1 MSEPVNDENPA
12 VDPSALSAGLG
23 LIRSR
28 QTRYAANFARDN
40 WHEDELSDIGWLCL
54 VAVPWLLA
62 QLDGDGNNQGNNR
75 NGNSYP
81 RTNSVG
87 LPEASLKL
95 MLPKNSVSDSS
106 LVVITGNPSEMTTTN
121 ELEQKPR
128 SGLSDLAAGLGVW
141 ISVKDRLPDS
151 STTVLC

>member
-1 MSEPVNDENPA
+1 MLE
-12 VDPSALSAGLG
+12 

-62 QLDGDGNNQGNNR
+62 QLDGNGNNQGNNR

-81 RTNSVG
+81 GTNSVG

-106 LVVITGNPSEMTTTN
+106 LVVITGNPIAKFFVCLIAKIVGVRFVCHMSSN
-121 ELEQKPR
+121 VKLRGAPLLARPLERHVRQLRGQREDVAHPT
-128 SGLSDLAAGLGVW
+128 GH
-141 ISVKDRLPDS
+141 PD
-151 STTVLC
+151 

>member
-1 MSEPVNDENPA
+1 MLER
-12 VDPSALSAGLG
+12 
-23 LIRSR
+23 IRSR

-40 WHEDELSDIGWLCL
+40 WHEDELSDIGWLGL

-87 LPEASLKL
+87 LFEPPLQF
-95 MLPKNSVSDSS
+95 MLPKQTMADAF
-106 LVVITGNPSEMTTTN
+106 LVVPTGNPLAKFLVCFLAKIVGVSFVAHVVARSNVEVQPRTEAGEARCSE
-121 ELEQKPR
+121 
-128 SGLSDLAAGLGVW
+128 SAGTQG
-141 ISVKDRLPDS
+141 
-151 STTVLC
+151 